1 MALTGNA
8 EFEVGLSRIR
18 HDIIITT
25 SPATTTSKELKM
37 DTFERLESNVRGYC
51 RSFPTV
57 FATASG
63 ATLIDEHGKEFID
76 FFAGAGVLN
85 YGHNDPMLKRALIEH
100 LTNDGVLH
108 ALDMSTTTKRMFL
121 ETFEKVIL
129 QPRELDY
136 KIMFPGPTGTNAV
149 ESALKL
155 ARKVT
160 GRHNVVSFTNGFHG
174 MTLGALAL
182 TGNSG
187 KRAGAG
193 VPLNHVTH
201 MPFCDF
207 LGTETDTI
215 SALERFLEDSSSGMD
230 LPAAFILET
239 VQAEGGVNIGSRGWL
254 ESLAEL
260 ARRYEVLLI
269 IDDIQV
275 GCGRTGPFFSFEP
288 FDIRP
293 DIICL
298 SKSISGYG
306 LPMALTLMR
315 PELDAFEPGEHNGTF
330 RGHNAAFV
338 TAAAA
343 LNKFWRDDSLTRK
356 VNRNARQ
363 VRDALLDIAADHDAE
378 VRGRGMIQG
387 IEFADHSVASAI
399 SREAFQ
405 RGLIIE
411 TAGPADEVIKTL
423 PPLTIS
429 DESLTRGLEILAE
442 STAAAVRQPV
452 CAN

>member
-1 MALTGNA
+1 M
-8 EFEVGLSRIR
+8 E
-18 HDIIITT
+18 
-25 SPATTTSKELKM
+25 
-37 DTFERLESNVRGYC
+37 TFEKLESNVRGYC

-57 FATASG
+57 FASASG
-63 ATLIDEHGKEFID
+63 ATMVDEQGAEFVD
-76 FFAGAGVLN
+76 FFSGAGALN
-85 YGHNDPMLKRALIEH
+85 YGHNDPDLKKALVDY
-100 LTNDGVLH
+100 LSSDGVLH
-108 ALDMSTTTKRMFL
+108 MLDMSTTAKRDFL
-121 ETFEKVIL
+121 EAFNKFIL
-129 QPRELDY
+129 EPRQMNY

-174 MTLGALAL
+174 MTLGSLAL

-201 MPFCDF
+201 MPYCDY
-207 LGTETDTI
+207 LGTEADTI
-215 SALERFLEDSSSGMD
+215 AALHRFLEDSSSGMD

-239 VQAEGGVNIGSRGWL
+239 VQAEGGVNIASRGWL
-254 ESLAEL
+254 ESLARL
-260 ARRYEVLLI
+260 ARQYEVPLI
-269 IDDIQV
+269 VDDIQV

-288 FDIRP
+288 FDIEP

-306 LPMALTLMR
+306 LPMALTLMK
-315 PELDAFEPGEHNGTF
+315 PELDVFEPGEHNGTF

-338 TAAAA
+338 TATAA
-343 LNKFWRDDSLTRK
+343 LRKYWSDDSLNEK
-356 VNRNARQ
+356 VNRNARE
-363 VRDALLDIAADHDAE
+363 VRDALLDIAAKHDAE

-387 IEFADHSVASAI
+387 IEFADQTIPTAI
-399 SREAFQ
+399 SKEAFA

-411 TAGPADEVIKTL
+411 TSGPNDEVIKTL

-429 DESLTRGLEILAE
+429 DELLSRGLEILAA
-442 STAAAVRQPV
+442 STAAVTSQVVYAD
-452 CAN
+452 

>member
-1 MALTGNA
+1 MPAFSDWEHLSDITNEGLTM
-8 EFEVGLSRIR
+8 EVFE
-18 HDIIITT
+18 
-25 SPATTTSKELKM
+25 K
-37 DTFERLESNVRGYC
+37 LESNVRGYC

-57 FATASG
+57 FETARG
-63 ATLIDEHGKEFID
+63 ATLVNEQGEEFID
-76 FFAGAGVLN
+76 FFAGAGALN
-85 YGHNDPMLKRALIEH
+85 YGHNNPTLKKVLIDY
-100 LTNDGVLH
+100 LAADGVLH
-108 ALDMSTTTKRMFL
+108 ALDMSTSAKRSFL
-121 ETFEKVIL
+121 ETFEQLIL
-129 QPRELDY
+129 RPREMDY

-174 MTLGALAL
+174 MTLGSLAL
-182 TGNSG
+182 TGSSS

-193 VPLNHVTH
+193 VPLNNVTH
-201 MPFCDF
+201 MPFCDY
-207 LGTETDTI
+207 LGPESDTI
-215 SALERFLEDSSSGMD
+215 AALECFLSDSSSGMD

-239 VQAEGGVNIGSRGWL
+239 VQAEGGINIGTRGWL
-254 ESLAEL
+254 EALAEL
-260 ARRYEVLLI
+260 ARRFDVLLI

-288 FDIRP
+288 FNIQP
-293 DIICL
+293 DMICL

-306 LPMALTLMR
+306 LPMALTLMK
-315 PELDAFEPGEHNGTF
+315 PELDVFEPGEHNGTF

-338 TAAAA
+338 TATAA
-343 LNKFWRDDSLTRK
+343 LETFWSDDSLTRK

-387 IEFADHSVASAI
+387 IEFADHSIASAI
-399 SREAFQ
+399 SKEAFS

-411 TAGPADEVIKTL
+411 TAGPNDEVIKTL

-429 DESLTRGLEILAE
+429 DDLLTRGLSILAE
-442 STAAAVRQPV
+442 CTAIVTSTESELVR
-452 CAN
+452 

>member
-1 MALTGNA
+1 
-8 EFEVGLSRIR
+8 
-18 HDIIITT
+18 
-25 SPATTTSKELKM
+25 M
-37 DTFERLESNVRGYC
+37 DTFDRLESNVRGYC

-57 FATASG
+57 FSSARG
-63 ATLIDEHGKEFID
+63 ATLVNEEGEEFID
-76 FFAGAGVLN
+76 FFAGAGALS
-85 YGHNDPMLKRALIEH
+85 YGHNNPALKSALIEY
-100 LTNDGVLH
+100 LAGDGVVH
-108 ALDMSTTTKRMFL
+108 ALDMSTSAKRTFL
-121 ETFEKVIL
+121 QTFDEVIL
-129 QPRELDY
+129 RPRDMSY

-174 MTLGALAL
+174 MTLGSLAL

-193 VPLNHVTH
+193 VPLNNVTH

-215 SALERFLEDSSSGMD
+215 AALERYLMDSSSGMD

-239 VQAEGGVNIGSRGWL
+239 VQAEGGVNIGTRGWL
-254 ESLAEL
+254 EALAEL
-260 ARRYEVLLI
+260 ANRYKVLLI

-288 FDIRP
+288 FSIQP

-306 LPMALTLMR
+306 LPMALTLMK
-315 PELDAFEPGEHNGTF
+315 PELDVFSPGEHNGTF

-338 TAAAA
+338 TATAA
-343 LNKFWRDDSLTRK
+343 LREYWQDDELTRK
-356 VNRNARQ
+356 VNRNART
-363 VRDALLDIAADHDAE
+363 VRDALLDIAVDHDAV

-387 IEFADHSVASAI
+387 IEFADHSIASAI
-399 SREAFQ
+399 SKEAFK

-411 TAGPADEVIKTL
+411 TAGPNDEVIKTL
-423 PPLTIS
+423 PPLTIA
-429 DESLTRGLEILAE
+429 DELLNRGLKILGE
-442 STAAAVRQPV
+442 STAAVTNVPV
-452 CAN
+452 CVN